1 MNKEI
6 GIYIHIPFCK
16 QKCFYCDF
24 CSYAGKE
31 TQIEKYFQYLTK
43 EIKEVGEGNQ
53 FDYENYLDSLF
64 LVKTIYIGGGTP
76 SFVDSKYI
84 KEILQTIN
92 TYFQIDEKAEITIEV
107 NPRNSVRKKVT
118 RLL

>member
-31 TQIEKYFQYLTK
+31 EQIEEYFKYLKQ

-53 FDYENYLDSLF
+53 LDYQNHLDKLF

-84 KEILQTIN
+84 KEILQTIYDN
-92 TYFQIDEKAEITIEV
+92 YTIDKNVEITIEV
-107 NPRNSVRKKVT
+107 NPRNRDRAKIT
-118 RLL
+118 RL